1 MRRQIQDNIL
11 LSLIGII
18 FFLNVFLPLLLG
30 IEPIV
35 KELVVLA
42 WIMLIIGMVFVTIS
56 VITLRIKGIDRIV
69 DSGIYSIVRHP
80 MYLGGMVL
88 FISHIFFFQ
97 HWIITVNAIIAVIC
111 IYLSIWL
118 GDQRNI
124 EKFGDRYKQYMQKVP
139 RMNFLAGLKRLLQRR
154 NKNSLH

>member
-18 FFLNVFLPLLLG
+18 FFLNVLLPLLLD

-97 HWIITVNAIIAVIC
+97 HWIIIINAIIAVIC
-111 IYLSIWL
+111 IYLSIRL

-124 EKFGDRYKQYMQKVP
+124 EKFGDGYKHYMQKVP
-139 RMNFLAGLKRLLQRR
+139 RTNFLVGLIRLLQRR
-154 NKNSLH
+154 NKNKE